1 MTRLQCTGFTALTV
15 ALAGCASPPTGP
27 AVQRVCVQQAVE
39 SPDENA
45 FVSRRAAEYLHQYG
59 FELADSSCDVTAKF
73 SVFGGFQAEIIARG
87 IAGAFQ
93 AGRSGYWSIEGVL
106 TISRGGLTVVEDE
119 PIELRGYGSMQELYA
134 GLAWEIVKPV
144 TKRFRSPTSK

>member
-1 MTRLQCTGFTALTV
+1 MTRLQYFGFV
-15 ALAGCASPPTGP
+15 ALATALIGCATPTGP
-27 AVQRVCVQQAVE
+27 VVQRVCVQQSVG

-45 FVSRRAAEYLHQYG
+45 FLSRKAAEYLLQYG
-59 FELADSSCDVTAKF
+59 FELAESSCDVTAKF
-73 SVFGGFQAEIIARG
+73 SVFGGFQAETIARG

-93 AGRSGYWSIEGVL
+93 AGRSGYWSIEGIL
-106 TISRGGLTVVEDE
+106 TVTRGGSTVVEDQS
-119 PIELRGYGSMQELYA
+119 IELRGYGSKQELYA